1 MKLLM
6 ALIIVVLFFSLTSR
20 EGQAQ
25 STSRFEVGAQIFS
38 FKSREVGFGWGAG
51 GRFGYNLNNYLT
63 LESEINGFLPDEGP
77 PYAAQGLFGLKAGKR
92 TKYVGVF
99 AKARPG
105 FITNFT
111 VNNDYSRG
119 KTKFAF
125 DAGGVVEV
133 YPSKHLVLRVDVGDT
148 IVPFGNDTVRTG
160 LNFER
165 VGTTHNLQV
174 NLGVGLRF

>member
-1 MKLLM
+1 MKFAM
-6 ALIIVVLFFSLTSR
+6 AAITLALFFSLASLEARAQTSR
-20 EGQAQ
+20 Y
-25 STSRFEVGAQIFS
+25 EVGAQIFS
-38 FKSREVGFGWGAG
+38 FGSRDVGYGWGAG

-77 PYAAQGLFGLKAGKR
+77 PYAAEGLFGVKAGKR
-92 TKYVGVF
+92 TKRFGIF

-105 FITNFT
+105 FITNFV
-111 VNNDYSRG
+111 VNGDYSRG

-125 DAGGVVEV
+125 DAGGVAEV
-133 YPSKHLVLRVDVGDT
+133 YPSKHTVLRLDIGDV

-165 VGTTHNLQV
+165 VGTTHNMQYS
-174 NLGVGLRF
+174 LGFGIRF